1 MKIPIVALGTRGDV
15 QPINEPRRT
24 DREDF
29 GEPRVAHL
37 IVDCAPASEPCLVC
51 QRRNTVWAA

>member
-29 GEPRVAHL
+29 GEPRVAL
-37 IVDCAPASEPCLVC
+37 D
-51 QRRNTVWAA
+51 RRLRAGK